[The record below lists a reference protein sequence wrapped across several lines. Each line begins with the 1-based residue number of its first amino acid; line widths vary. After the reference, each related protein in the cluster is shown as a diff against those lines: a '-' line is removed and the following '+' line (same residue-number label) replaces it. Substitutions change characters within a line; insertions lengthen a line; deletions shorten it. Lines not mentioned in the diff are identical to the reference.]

1 MKILG
6 NVQNNDNNS
15 DNNNNN
21 NNNNNNKRFPLHL
34 NLSINLF
41 N

>member
-15 DNNNNN
+15 NNNNN

>member
-21 NNNNNNKRFPLHL
+21 NNNNKRFPLHL
-34 NLSINLF
+34 NLSINFF

>member
-34 NLSINLF
+34 NLSINFF